1 MREGGRQLEVKAM
14 NGPKREQLGNIKTSK
29 LKQETSRFKLFCLI
43 MHHAHPLI
51 EVPVGKK

>member
-1 MREGGRQLEVKAM
+1 MRERGRQLEVKVI
-14 NGPKREQLGNIKTSK
+14 NEPKREQLGNIKTWK
-29 LKQETSRFKLFCLI
+29 LRQEINKFKLLCLI